1 MEAGSAVQEETIPV
15 VRRPFWVYRNSVGDE
30 LGVRRF
36 NTAFEDLEKR
46 FASDRSGPLGLAVLV
61 EDQPEMEARPEAVW
75 PDTDLLFAGYSTDV
89 RQVRIRYFCG
99 AKIGPGLPSSPTIE
113 QHRDVDY
120 TLEDSYRIELLSES
134 EAVTPDDVLDLW
146 EREGAVTGDTARRR
160 VHQVRLVAST
170 TDGRLAGVSTV
181 FMERNTQL
189 QMDMW
194 SYRTFV
200 ASPDRMRTWR
210 ELIIRNPTSSRAPS
224 PAARTPAPRA
234 SSSTSRTRGC
244 SATSTT
250 PTGRRPTSPS
260 SARTSAGTTS
270 GSTTS
275 PVPVSHFRSR
285 TPDTIEVRVRQ
296 SRR

>member
-200 ASPDRMRTWR
+200 ASPDRMSNLAAQ
-210 ELIIRNPTSSRAPS
+210 LIIRNRDQLETAF
-224 PAARTPAPRA
+224 
-234 SSSTSRTRGC
+234 
-244 SATSTT
+244 
-250 PTGRRPTSPS
+250 
-260 SARTSAGTTS
+260 TS
-270 GSTTS
+270 GE
-275 PVPVSHFRSR
+275 
-285 TPDTIEVRVRQ
+285 DTRAQGVLFDLENEGMQRHLNNAYWPPSDFTFIGENQRGDHVRVHYFPGARIPLPL
-296 SRR
+296 SDSGYH